1 MGTKMERGI
10 QAELSRALML
20 LAIEGCKREMSVH
33 NLYLRKLTGAQGW
46 GRWTGGKQAGIRRAV
61 WRLTSV
67 PGCDGS
73 GGVVSGEIAGGGVNR
88 QGLLEGRGLLQDCCG
103 VTSAGVMKATTG
115 TKKERAGAVKETP
128 ACRRSALVRHG
139 LLRWS
144 PHPSQSKPRD
154 LVNPQEMLNP
164 LKEPRAGWKRDF

>member
-1 MGTKMERGI
+1 MERGI

-20 LAIEGCKREMSVH
+20 LAIEGCQREMSVH
-33 NLYLRKLTGAQGW
+33 KLYLRKLTGAQGW

-103 VTSAGVMKATTG
+103 VTSTGVMKATTG
-115 TKKERAGAVKETP
+115 TKKERACWSCEGDTSLPEVSPGETR
-128 ACRRSALVRHG
+128 AA
-139 LLRWS
+139 
-144 PHPSQSKPRD
+144 
-154 LVNPQEMLNP
+154 EMEPPP
-164 LKEPRAGWKRDF
+164 LSEQT